1 MIKPRST
8 EGLIMSAS
16 KRNTPSSVHNKTT
29 LQLTILGMNCGACVG
44 RITRALN
51 ELDGIDGVEINL
63 AAKTADI
70 IVNDADLDSD
80 TIIAAIAEAGYQAS
94 PIALANHE

>member
-29 LQLTILGMNCGACVG
+29 LQLTILGLNCGACVG

-70 IVNDADLDSD
+70 IVNDADIDSD

-94 PIALANHE
+94 PITLANHE

>member
-1 MIKPRST
+1 MGAST
-8 EGLIMSAS
+8 
-16 KRNTPSSVHNKTT
+16 RNTPSRVHNKAT

-51 ELDGIDGVEINL
+51 ELDGIQAVEINL
-63 AAKTADI
+63 AAKSANI
-70 IVNDADLDSD
+70 IVNDADMNSG

-94 PIALANHE
+94 PIALANNG